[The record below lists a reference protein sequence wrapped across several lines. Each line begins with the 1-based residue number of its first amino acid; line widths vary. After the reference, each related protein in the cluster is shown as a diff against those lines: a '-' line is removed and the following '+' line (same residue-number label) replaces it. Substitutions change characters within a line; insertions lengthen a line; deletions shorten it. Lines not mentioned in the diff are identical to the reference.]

1 MSPTFKL
8 AKFFLIKHSD
18 KIAQNISLS
27 CKLFTYEEAILIIYS
42 YQLVLIIFLIFSF
55 VDRFQK

>member
-42 YQLVLIIFLIFSF
+42 YQLVLIIF
-55 VDRFQK
+55 